1 MARYLLI
8 RYLFHNPSN
17 KAKRCQPISLKKKKK
32 QVSYLFT
39 NHLLQRLLSHLTTN
53 TPRRKR
59 IPLTEHIFDF
69 FQGASRCFGE
79 HEENVECGADVE
91 DPKDKVGYEPLK
103 KR

>member
-1 MARYLLI
+1 MGGWHVIYSFAIFFIILLI
-8 RYLFHNPSN
+8 KPKDVS
-17 KAKRCQPISLKKKKK
+17 QSLSKK

-69 FQGASRCFGE
+69 FQRASRCFGE